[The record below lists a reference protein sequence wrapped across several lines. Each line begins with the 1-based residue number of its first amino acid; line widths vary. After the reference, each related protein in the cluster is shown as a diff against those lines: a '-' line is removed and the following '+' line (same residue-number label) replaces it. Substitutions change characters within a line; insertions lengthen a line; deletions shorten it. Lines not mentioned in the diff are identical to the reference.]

1 MKKQDDVNDIKKD
14 KNQNNENENENDSEK
29 DNENNN
35 DETDE
40 ESDDNENDEKDN
52 NTKQPKKQEENE
64 KDDNGDEE
72 KGEICVR
79 GRHLMMGYLYNN
91 KKSEKSIDEDG
102 YLHTGDLGRID
113 SQTNFVFITGREK
126 DLIITQ
132 GGENVAPS
140 KIEKYMKQNNS
151 NISNCV
157 VIGDDKKYLT
167 LLVTLKN
174 YKSNKKNIK
183 SSIQNTLNNYNND
196 QDYCVSNAQ
205 KIQKFK
211 ILKHDFSEQNNEITP
226 TMKIKRNEII
236 KNYVREIESMYE

>member
-1 MKKQDDVNDIKKD
+1 
-14 KNQNNENENENDSEK
+14 
-29 DNENNN
+29 
-35 DETDE
+35 
-40 ESDDNENDEKDN
+40 
-52 NTKQPKKQEENE
+52 
-64 KDDNGDEE
+64 
-72 KGEICVR
+72 
-79 GRHLMMGYLYNN
+79 MMGYLYNN

-113 SQTNFVFITGREK
+113 PQTNFVFITGREK

-174 YKSNKKNIK
+174 YKSNKNDIK
-183 SSIQNTLNNYNND
+183 TSIQNTLNNYNND
-196 QDYCVSNAQ
+196 KDYCVSNAQ

-211 ILKHDFSEQNNEITP
+211 ILKQDFSEQNNEITP
-226 TMKIKRNEII
+226 TMKLKRNEII
-236 KNYVREIESMYE
+236 KNYAKEIESMYER